1 MEILPTTNRP
11 LVEARLKPTD
21 IDVVRE
27 GQPERLRF
35 SALNARST
43 PSFSRCRRIVWLMRR
58 HSSGIIVLS

>member
-27 GQPERLRF
+27 GQPARLGF
-35 SALNARST
+35 SALNARSDAVVQQVSADRLVDKAT
-43 PSFSRCRRIVWLMRR
+43 QQPY
-58 HSSGIIVLS
+58 IVLS